1 MRRRGAGNDARAVGF
16 RLAALLAELRQLL
29 AGGQHQLLRLLRQE
43 PDLHVRRAL
52 HLLRLRQL
60 VQVHLSPGCVLT
72 MEVTAFLVA
81 ALPLAALLALAQTG
95 TG

>member
-1 MRRRGAGNDARAVGF
+1 M
-16 RLAALLAELRQLL
+16 LAELRQLL
-29 AGGQHQLLRLLRQE
+29 ASGQHQLLRLLCQE
-43 PDLHVRRAL
+43 PDVHVRRAL
-52 HLLRLRQL
+52 HLVRVRQL

-81 ALPLAALLALAQTG
+81 SLPLAALLALAQTG